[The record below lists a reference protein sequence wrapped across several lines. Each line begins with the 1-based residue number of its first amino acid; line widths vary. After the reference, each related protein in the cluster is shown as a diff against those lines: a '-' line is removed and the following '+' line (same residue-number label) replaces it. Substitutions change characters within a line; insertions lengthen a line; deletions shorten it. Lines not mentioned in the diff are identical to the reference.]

1 MTQTTTTDTEAAPDA
16 GAGRDIPIHPTDILI
31 ALIVACLAPMF
42 LCASGGDVGFARMA
56 AMETLNAY
64 RARNQADLLAVAQI
78 VGFGLAVLG
87 SLSLSMAEDIS
98 LTMTLRLRGNAN
110 ALHRSA
116 EQLRRA
122 RETGGASTV
131 PNGRTAVEHPASP
144 PVPPPDPAREA
155 ALVAS
160 VAATQ
165 RQAAAV
171 LARINGVEQPQRHV
185 PSPVAAPDV
194 SPVAAPDVSPVA
206 ARDVSPVAALDV
218 SPVAAPAPSPVT
230 VAATSRATAP
240 AASPI
245 AAPATSPTTAA
256 AAAPVAAP
264 AMTEEQQ
271 RRAMWASAMADV
283 AAEYT
288 ASLASLPPEARYD
301 AAVRATALTQTART
315 LLSGT
320 PVPPSILPT
329 RSAPP
334 RQDPS

>member
-185 PSPVAAPDV
+185 PSPVAAR
-194 SPVAAPDVSPVA
+194 DVSPVA